1 MKKINIYILLFIL
14 IVFTISGYSQSQQ
27 NLKRCI
33 VTFSN
38 EIVKIDSSLQI
49 LTDSTCLLVKIKY
62 NSLDSVSD
70 IQIKGEDI
78 NSLVIVDELIPIS
91 TQNGLRG
98 IIDINGVFLTLTEP
112 LTIRFIISNATK
124 LQLKKVKAQSKYLD
138 GSLTNPITYE
148 IQ

>member
-1 MKKINIYILLFIL
+1 MKKFSITILLFLL
-14 IVFTISGYSQSQQ
+14 IVFVNSSYSQPQQ

-38 EIVKIDSSLQI
+38 EIIKVDSSIQV

-62 NSLDSVSD
+62 TSLDSVSD

-78 NSLVIVDELIPIS
+78 NSLVIVDKLIPIS

-124 LQLKKVKAQSKYLD
+124 LQLKNVKAQSKYLD